1 VAKVMLKEKMER
13 RELFQERMQREQRP
27 RRRVGPRLR

>member
-1 VAKVMLKEKMER
+1 VAKVMLKEKTQR
-13 RELFQERMQREQRP
+13 RELFQERTQKVESP